1 MLTNID
7 ALYHLS
13 MIVLLYILNLLDGRK
28 YKIYNKTISFIIF
41 FLMFSASFLLFCMQT
56 PPGLNLHN
64 LNLIIIN
71 WLIY

>member
-41 FLMFSASFLLFCMQT
+41 FLMFSASFLLFCMHADT
-56 PPGLNLHN
+56 PRSKLA
-64 LNLIIIN
+64 
-71 WLIY
+71 

>member
-41 FLMFSASFLLFCMQT
+41 FLMFSASFLLFLLFCMHADT
-56 PPGLNLHN
+56 SRSKLA
-64 LNLIIIN
+64 
-71 WLIY
+71 